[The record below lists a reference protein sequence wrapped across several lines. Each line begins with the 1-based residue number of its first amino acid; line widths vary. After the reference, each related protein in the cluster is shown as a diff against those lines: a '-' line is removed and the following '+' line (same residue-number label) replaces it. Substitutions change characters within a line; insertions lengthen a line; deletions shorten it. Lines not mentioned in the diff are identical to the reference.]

1 MNTISQPEAAPALI
15 RFRDVQ
21 IASTPGVI
29 DCGDWEVA
37 PGEAW
42 FVAGGVAAG
51 KTALVRSLA
60 GLEPVRSGRIERF
73 GTDWAAISESE
84 TLRQRRRLGVVL
96 AREAGLFHQLTV
108 LENLRLPL
116 RYHGGGTREEEE
128 EERLGQLLRA
138 FEIEKQAHLA
148 STRISPSMAR
158 RVLLARALA
167 LRPELLLLDDPCAGL
182 DDWDRRWL
190 IHFVARLH
198 AGHELNQGEPLPLI
212 ITGHSPA
219 DWRSFPNLRW
229 AFLRAGVLGV
239 ANRWEQLVA
248 SAPELFHA
256 GEVEPS
262 PD

>member
-1 MNTISQPEAAPALI
+1 MNAISPPEAARALI
-15 RFRDVQ
+15 RFRDAQ
-21 IASTPGVI
+21 ISSTQGAI
-29 DCGDWEVA
+29 DCGNWEVA

-42 FVAGGVAAG
+42 FVAGGVAAV

-73 GTDWAAISESE
+73 GVDCAETSENE
-84 TLRQRRRLGVVL
+84 ALQQRRRLGVVL

-108 LENLRLPL
+108 LDNIRLPL
-116 RYHGGGTREEEE
+116 RYHGGESAREIDD
-128 EERLGQLLRA
+128 RAGQLLDA
-138 FEIEKQAHLA
+138 FELEKHAHVA
-148 STRISPSMAR
+148 STKLTPPMAR

-167 LRPELLLLDDPCAGL
+167 LHPDLLLLDDPCAGL
-182 DDWDRRWL
+182 DEWDRRWL
-190 IHFVARLH
+190 IQFLVRLH
-198 AGHELNQGEPLPLI
+198 AGHELNQGQPLSLI
-212 ITGHSPA
+212 ITGHTPA

-229 AFLRAGVLGV
+229 AFLRDGTLGV
-239 ANRWEQLVA
+239 AGKLEQLVA